1 MKDCKAI
8 NLKAT
13 KAPSQTNQ
21 PKKLQKNKNPN
32 HKEEPNG
39 SAKAMDNAIQLL
51 WLHEAKSQIWTVF
64 RAEWTVLADLIHCS
78 KYCS

>member
-1 MKDCKAI
+1 MFFVKFLRSMKDCKAI

-21 PKKLQKNKNPN
+21 PKKVQKNKNPN

-39 SAKAMDNAIQLL
+39 SDKAMDNATQLL
-51 WLHEAKSQIWTVF
+51 WLHEAKSQ
-64 RAEWTVLADLIHCS
+64 R
-78 KYCS
+78 